1 MARIAESCS
10 SNIYRERCW
19 RDPLDT
25 LHLENKGYN
34 FDSTFLPRAENI
46 IAHERQLAWRL
57 TPQIK
62 ISRRMMLERMMEINY
77 RAVGQVIERMEHF
90 RKRRRGEKVFDS
102 SNIVRDIKH
111 SVFTG
116 KGL

>member
-1 MARIAESCS
+1 MSDAGAILS
-10 SNIYRERCW
+10 I
-19 RDPLDT
+19 
-25 LHLENKGYN
+25 HLENKGYN

-46 IAHERQLAWRL
+46 IERQLAWRL

-77 RAVGQVIERMEHF
+77 RAVGQVIERMEDF